1 MIAVTSAADT
11 QPSARLAQ
19 QLDPLSLKAALEPAG
34 AALLPGAAGT
44 QDQGKLLASLGGV
57 VSLSAMARTLT
68 AILDAPGTVS
78 AKVLGTQALWP
89 QPGTPDTQ
97 ALAARLQRTVANS
110 GLFYE
115 SHLQQLA
122 LGQRSA
128 AQLAQEPQAR
138 LNSRQAESS
147 SATLSAHTQDSAQQ
161 APLAVMHPQALAL
174 VRQQLDLLAAPQF
187 RWAGEAWPGA
197 SMDWEIQEDQSG
209 RQGAANDEP
218 AQRSWT
224 SRLGM
229 TLPSLG
235 SVEARL
241 SILGSTLQ
249 LRLAASDPVTVGL
262 LNSAGAELPQRFDAL
277 GLQLTALQI
286 ASLASEPVPTP

>member
-1 MIAVTSAADT
+1 MIAVTPAADT
-11 QPSARLAQ
+11 QPSTRLAQ

-34 AALLPGAAGT
+34 SALLPGAAGREG
-44 QDQGKLLASLGGV
+44 QSKLLTGLGGV

-97 ALAARLQRTVANS
+97 ALAANLQRTVANS

-128 AQLAQEPQAR
+128 VQLAQEPQAR
-138 LNSRQAESS
+138 LNSRQDESA
-147 SATLSAHTQDSAQQ
+147 SAMRTPRSEDGAQQ
-161 APLAVMHPQALAL
+161 APLAALHPQALAL
-174 VRQQLDLLAAPQF
+174 VRQQLDLLAVPQF

-197 SMDWEIQEDQSG
+197 SMDWEIQEDQSS

-218 AQRSWT
+218 AQRRWT

-241 SILGSTLQ
+241 SILGSTLE
-249 LRLAASDPVTVGL
+249 LRLAASESVTVDL
-262 LNSAGAELPQRFDAL
+262 LNSAGVELPQRFDAL
-277 GLQLTALQI
+277 GLKLTALQI